1 MPSLAEMIADPAI
14 GLRVSLVIVAC
25 FTSFCAVCT
34 GGLWF
39 YLTRDEDDSP
49 VAHGAQK
56 RERLAA

>member
-1 MPSLAEMIADPAI
+1 
-14 GLRVSLVIVAC
+14 
-25 FTSFCAVCT
+25 VCT

-49 VAHGAQK
+49 VPHGAQK